1 MKTIV
6 KDKPVLSKG
15 QGETIRSGRQLMQ
28 WRRSIGINR
37 PTLAALS
44 GCSTRSMA
52 TKEAKGRLSLSKE
65 RGLNEA
71 YRLLLGLCE
80 IMEPANVSSWLRQPN
95 EWLAGHAPMEA
106 ITQGKSDEVWQ
117 LIHHTKSDGYL

>member
-1 MKTIV
+1 MKTMV
-6 KDKPVLSKG
+6 KDKPVPLKG
-15 QGETIRSGRQLMQ
+15 RSEPIRSGRQLMQ

-52 TKEAKGRLSLSKE
+52 TKEAKESLSLSKE

-80 IMEPANVSSWLRQPN
+80 IMEPENISNWLKQPN
-95 EWLAGHAPMEA
+95 EWLAGHAPIEA
-106 ITQGKSDEVWQ
+106 ITQGKADEIWQ